1 MCLKSPQG
9 RKLKL
14 CPEVTLGD
22 GVDFCSGISVREP
35 SMSVGRGGQVSALGG
50 GSLQRPRGC
59 HPSMPVFAELDLGQS
74 CGRMRADGQ
83 LCGR

>member
-1 MCLKSPQG
+1 MCLRSPQG
-9 RKLKL
+9 RKLRP

-35 SMSVGRGGQVSALGG
+35 CCVSRERRQVSALGE

-59 HPSMPVFAELDLGQS
+59 HLSMPVSAERDLGQS
-74 CGRMRADGQ
+74 CGRTRADGWP
-83 LCGR
+83 CGR